1 MKIEDFTNMKIN
13 ITWTLILICF
23 DSNRLLRNSEYEQT
37 FISANEVID
46 YAVSFLEYTENDDI
60 ISLALLRSGDED
72 DILNILKK
80 LSESENGDYCFEFRK
95 FRAIYIYNN
104 LPSRSDDY
112 MHGILRIS
120 ELWDKFGFPEDSPN
134 IYFQFTNYS
143 QENFNK
149 LLDIHNSWLTSEF
162 EFIRNENK
170 YT

>member
-37 FISANEVID
+37 FISANEVIN
-46 YAVSFLEYTENDDI
+46 YAAGFLECTENDDI
-60 ISLALLRSGDED
+60 ISLAILRSGEEE

-80 LSESENGDYCFEFRK
+80 LSGSENGDYSLEFRK
-95 FRAIYIYNN
+95 FRIFYIYIN
-104 LPSRSDDY
+104 LPYRSNDFMY
-112 MHGILRIS
+112 GILKIS